1 MFEIGDFL
9 MYGKTGV
16 CQLKGISKEAVLDKK
31 EAAYYVLQ
39 PVFKNCSAV
48 LKVPVGNEKVNIRP
62 VASRDQILA
71 YLEEI
76 SSTEPVWNDNDRSRF
91 AEYNE
96 SLCSG
101 SCLEWLDLIRQVYL
115 KKKQGIGTN
124 KKVSP
129 RDIGISKEAKRLLH
143 EELAVS
149 LDIPLEDVEKYLKQK
164 LSQ

>member
-62 VASRDQILA
+62 VASKAQILA
-71 YLEEI
+71 YLEEKVFA
-76 SSTEPVWNDNDRSRF
+76 PDPAWN
-91 AEYNE
+91 
-96 SLCSG
+96 G
-101 SCLEWLDLIRQVYL
+101 WI
-115 KKKQGIGTN
+115 
-124 KKVSP
+124 
-129 RDIGISKEAKRLLH
+129 
-143 EELAVS
+143 
-149 LDIPLEDVEKYLKQK
+149 
-164 LSQ
+164 